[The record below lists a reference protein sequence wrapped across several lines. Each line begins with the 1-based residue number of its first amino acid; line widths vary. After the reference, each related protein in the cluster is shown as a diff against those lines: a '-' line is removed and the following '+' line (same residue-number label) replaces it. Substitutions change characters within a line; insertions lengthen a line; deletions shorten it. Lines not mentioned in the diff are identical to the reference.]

1 MPWAVWGVTYEVL
14 GVTRLFRHKLEE
26 NSPSFICQSHSV
38 CNHDDLCIYNM
49 FLLNSS
55 SSEVWFDDVDPE
67 DLEEITGKKTK
78 SKTTIGDPHDMLV
91 TGNLEGLVTLY

>member
-1 MPWAVWGVTYEVL
+1 
-14 GVTRLFRHKLEE
+14 
-26 NSPSFICQSHSV
+26 
-38 CNHDDLCIYNM
+38 M
-49 FLLNSS
+49 FLLNSN

-91 TGNLEGLVTLY
+91 TGSLEGLVTLY